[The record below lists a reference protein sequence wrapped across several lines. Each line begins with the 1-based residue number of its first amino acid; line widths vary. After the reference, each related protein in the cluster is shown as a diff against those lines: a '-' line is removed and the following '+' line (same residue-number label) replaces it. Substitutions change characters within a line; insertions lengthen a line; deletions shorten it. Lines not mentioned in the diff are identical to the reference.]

1 MAYIIFDLDETLLN
15 DERKIPPFTLQVMK
29 KLQSMGHIIVPNTA
43 RSKQFAQEF
52 LDALQPDYAIL
63 NGGTLIIDKNEQ
75 VLLRHELDVP
85 TSKALIKDLLKVAEE
100 VNVQTEQGMYS
111 HKGLYTGQNAVA
123 IDLEN
128 DPFDYPLLKIVAR
141 IEDEKPAQEIA
152 DKYDLEFT
160 SYFGSHF
167 RRYNKRGGTKANAN
181 RMLVEKLGGSLEEV
195 IAFGDDLGDLE
206 MLRQA
211 GIGVLMINA
220 KEEYHG
226 TVARMSEYSN
236 DEDGVARFLV
246 KHFGL
251 DMEAPTPKSQQNG
264 PQGDLAGKVI

>member
-15 DERKIPPFTLQVMK
+15 DELKIAPYTLQVMK

-63 NGGTLIIDKNEQ
+63 NGGTLIIDKDER
-75 VLLRHELDVP
+75 VLLRHELDVA
-85 TSKALIKDLLKVAEE
+85 TAKNLIKDLLQVSEE

-111 HKGLYTGQNAVA
+111 HLGLYTGQNAVPV
-123 IDLEN
+123 DLEN
-128 DPFDYPLLKIVAR
+128 DPFDFPLLKIVAK
-141 IEDEKPAQEIA
+141 IADERVAQEIA

-160 SYFGSHF
+160 SYFGQSF

-181 RMLVEKLGGSLEEV
+181 RMLMEKLGGSLEDV

-206 MLRQA
+206 MLQQA

-220 KEEYHG
+220 KEEHHAK
-226 TVARMSEYSN
+226 VAVMSEYSN
-236 DEDGVARFLV
+236 NEDGVARFLV
-246 KHFGL
+246 KHF
-251 DMEAPTPKSQQNG
+251 
-264 PQGDLAGKVI
+264 DLEM